1 MTQKR
6 KKAAQLN
13 KDYFQSLIA
22 TRASLGMLG
31 IAWAGILIG
40 GVITVITWGTGL
52 DLGWNPPYDV
62 ATASV
67 LFSLIFMVCSQLV
80 MLVEP
85 LRKFF
90 YQHQRFSSIW
100 QLVFVVVLMYQ
111 LVFLGFCMVI
121 NQDSQLLIYTSAL
134 TVPYILCASLFYLL
148 CIIYN
153 IFWLRSQLRK
163 GMSEERRLKNYMAK
177 PAVWG
182 TGSLILIFG
191 GTMLVRSLPSVLDGL
206 FGLGLSIL
214 FIGAFSRLHIEYAYA
229 AILKWRDKSYWEEYE
244 APEALTDKQKRKIIW
259 VFVTLLEVV
268 IVACIGHFNEELLKM
283 SQLISIPIAILMIA
297 IFADWIIRFVRWIR
311 KK

>member
-1 MTQKR
+1 
-6 KKAAQLN
+6 
-13 KDYFQSLIA
+13 
-22 TRASLGMLG
+22 
-31 IAWAGILIG
+31 
-40 GVITVITWGTGL
+40 
-52 DLGWNPPYDV
+52 
-62 ATASV
+62 
-67 LFSLIFMVCSQLV
+67 

-100 QLVFVVVLMYQ
+100 QIIFMVVLMYQ
-111 LVFLGFCMVI
+111 LVFLCSTI
-121 NQDSQLLIYTSAL
+121 LIPQDRHIESILLFSYLFFIGGLYF
-134 TVPYILCASLFYLL
+134 LCLL
-148 CIIYN
+148 YN

-163 GMSEERRLKNYMAK
+163 GMSEERRLKNYMAQ

-229 AILKWRDKSYWEEYE
+229 AILKWRDQSYWEEYE
-244 APEALTDKQKRKIIW
+244 VPEALTDKQKRKNIW
-259 VFVTLLEVV
+259 VFVTLLEIVV
-268 IVACIGHFNEELLKM
+268 VACAGYFSEELLKM

>member
-1 MTQKR
+1 MTQKS
-6 KKAAQLN
+6 KTSSQLN

-31 IAWAGILIG
+31 TAWAGVCIG
-40 GVITVITWGTGL
+40 GLLTLVVWGTGL
-52 DLGWNPPYDV
+52 DFGWNPPYDV
-62 ATASV
+62 ATASA
-67 LFSLIFMVCSQLV
+67 LFSLAFMTCSQLV

-100 QLVFVVVLMYQ
+100 QIAFMVVLMYQ
-111 LVFLGFCMVI
+111 LVFLAFAMVI
-121 NQDSQLLIYTSAL
+121 SRDSRFIIYTSPW
-134 TVPYILCASLFYLL
+134 TIPYILCASLFYLL

-182 TGSLILIFG
+182 TGSLIFIFG
-191 GTMLVRSLPSVLDGL
+191 GSMLGRILTGSFVSV
-206 FGLGLSIL
+206 FGIGATIL
-214 FIGAFSRLHIEYAYA
+214 FISLYSRLHIEYAYA
-229 AILKWRDKSYWEEYE
+229 AILKWRDKSYWEEYCE
-244 APEALTDKQKRKIIW
+244 TDGLSRSQGRSLVRLVLEIALFVAIIY
-259 VFVTLLEVV
+259 VGMQVLPQTHPLVPVMRMGALGM
-268 IVACIGHFNEELLKM
+268 IVY
-283 SQLISIPIAILMIA
+283 
-297 IFADWIIRFVRWIR
+297 WIIRFVRWIR